1 MIVPT
6 ESELYG
12 ILRALAEKSDCD
24 KLRFGAVVLSK
35 SGAILGTGFNHNP
48 MPSEGWSCEVNC
60 VGKLRKG
67 VRSGTCV
74 ERCFSVHAEQA
85 ALLSCILS
93 YQNFAPYEI
102 ARDFTPYEIAV
113 AGWWPNG
120 EAFDNQKAGFYC
132 SVCARIMAEAEIR
145 YVRIWRGGEGKR
157 VTIEEA
163 WRTSYKNALEG

>member
-1 MIVPT
+1 MIPT
-6 ESELYG
+6 ASELYG
-12 ILRALAEKSDCD
+12 ILRALAEKSNCD

-35 SGAILGTGFNHNP
+35 SGAILGTGVNHNP
-48 MPSEGWSCEVNC
+48 MASKEWSCEVEC

-85 ALLSCILS
+85 ALLSCIPGWS
-93 YQNFAPYEI
+93 PVGKPYEV
-102 ARDFTPYEIAV
+102 AV
-113 AGWWPNG
+113 AGWWPDG

-132 SVCARIMAEAEIR
+132 SVCARIMAEAGIR
-145 YVRIWRGGEGKR
+145 YVRIWRGGKGKR

-163 WRTSYKNALEG
+163 WRTSYENALEG